1 MTDALKYRSGSRLL
15 ITCLWLTALL
25 WAAVGGA
32 HGFKGE
38 VVSVDGGDTLVAEAQ
53 GEKHRIRLY
62 GIDSPE
68 SGQHGSIAAKRY
80 LRGLALA
87 HPVEVEVIETD
98 VFGRSVA
105 IVRRVGKESSINA
118 AIVANGYAWVNPQW
132 CRVDVCD
139 SWIDLQRQA
148 RKYRLGIW
156 SGFDLIPPWEYKEQ
170 QEP

>member
-1 MTDALKYRSGSRLL
+1 MTDALIHRSGSRLL
-15 ITCLWLTALL
+15 ITCLSLTTLL
-25 WAAVGGA
+25 WTAVGGV
-32 HGFKGE
+32 HGFTGK
-38 VVSVDGGDTLVAEAQ
+38 VTSVDSGDTMVAEAQ
-53 GEKHRIRLY
+53 GQKHRIRLY